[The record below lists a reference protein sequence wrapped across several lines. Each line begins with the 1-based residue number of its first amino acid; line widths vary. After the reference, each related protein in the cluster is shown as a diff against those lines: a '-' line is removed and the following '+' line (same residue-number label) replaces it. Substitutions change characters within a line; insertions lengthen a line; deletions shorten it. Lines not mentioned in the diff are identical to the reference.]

1 MKKLYPLLIVMLFAA
16 IISACKKSPN
26 IITPNSPGT
35 VLDKIKD
42 SIYLYAKE
50 DYLWNSS
57 LPTYANFQPR
67 TFSNAND
74 LTALAGEMN
83 ALSQYAVNPATNL
96 PYEYYANDPGDAK
109 YSFIDD
115 GTETAALNGSK
126 GDYGFDLQYNTVSD
140 LRIEY
145 VYPTSPA
152 GVAGIKRGYQ
162 IISINNNTN
171 ISYDAQGYGTGT
183 GVNLAFVS
191 NAIFNSSTVVLTLQR
206 PDGTTFSTTLNIA
219 NYTVNP
225 VLKDTI
231 LNQGNGH
238 IVGYLVFNSFTTDA
252 VADPVLDDAFSNF
265 ASNGVTDLVVDL
277 RYNGGGYV
285 STAQHLDNLIVPP
298 SKSTTLMYNTYFN
311 SNLVNGKDPLLGNQ
325 WRTSSNGDFNY
336 GQLDYS
342 VAGNAV
348 TYSKIGTLN
357 VGRVFFIITGST
369 ASASEL
375 TINNLRPEM
384 DVQFVGETSYGKPVG
399 FFDIAINKYIMY
411 TPEFYVENSA
421 SQGDYYSG
429 FTPGT
434 AAYPGVKDVDDLT
447 KDFGDPTEG
456 LLADVLNYVNTGTYA
471 INKPAV
477 QNLRSAARTFAL
489 ATGNRINA
497 LHTKKP
503 KFTGMIMKHNLL
515 GNKLKL
521 KKN

>member
-1 MKKLYPLLIVMLFAA
+1 MKKLYPLIIISLFTI
-16 IISACKKSPN
+16 IISACRKSPN

-35 VLDKIKD
+35 TLDKIKD

-50 DYLWNSS
+50 DYLWNGS

-67 TFSNAND
+67 TYTNASD

-83 ALSQYAVNPATNL
+83 ALSQYAINPATSL

-115 GTETAALNGSK
+115 GTETAALNGTK

-145 VYPTSPA
+145 VYPSSPA
-152 GVAGIKRGYQ
+152 GLAGIKRGYR

-183 GVNLAFVS
+183 GVNLAYVS
-191 NAIFNSSTVVLTLQR
+191 NAIFNSSTVTMTLERQ
-206 PDGTTFSTTLNIA
+206 DSTTFSATLNIA

-238 IVGYLVFNSFTTDA
+238 VVGYLVFNSFTSDA
-252 VADPVLDDAFSNF
+252 VADPVLDAAFSDF

-285 STAQHLDNLIVPP
+285 STAEHLDNLIVPS
-298 SKSTTLMYNTYFN
+298 SKSNTLMYNTYFN
-311 SNLVNGKDPLLGNQ
+311 SNLVSGKDPLLSHQ
-325 WRTSSNGDFNY
+325 WRTGSNGDYNY

-348 TYSKIGTLN
+348 NFSKIGTLN
-357 VGRVFFIITGST
+357 VGRVFFIITGNT

-375 TINNLRPEM
+375 TINNLRPVM
-384 DVQFVGETSYGKPVG
+384 DVEFVGETSYGKPVG
-399 FFDIAINKYIMY
+399 FFDIDINKYIMY
-411 TPEFYVENSA
+411 TPEFYVENA
-421 SQGDYYSG
+421 AGQGGYYAG
-429 FTPGT
+429 FTPGAT
-434 AAYPGVKDVDDLT
+434 GYPGIKDYDDLT
-447 KDFGDPTEG
+447 RDFGDPTEG
-456 LLADVLNYVNTGTYA
+456 LLADVLSYVNTGTYA
-471 INKPAV
+471 VNKPAV
-477 QNLRSAARTFAL
+477 QSLKSAARTFAL
-489 ATGNRINA
+489 ATGNRINM
-497 LHTKKP
+497 HIQKP
-503 KFTGMIMKHNLL
+503 KFTGMIIKHNSLI
-515 GNKLKL
+515 NKLRI